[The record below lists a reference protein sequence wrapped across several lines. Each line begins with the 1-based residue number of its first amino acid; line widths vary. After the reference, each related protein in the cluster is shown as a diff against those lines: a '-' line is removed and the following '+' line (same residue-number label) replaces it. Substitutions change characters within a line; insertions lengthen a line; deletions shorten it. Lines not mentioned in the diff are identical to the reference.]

1 VAASLETSVLGT
13 ANGAPAARPD
23 EVAEIEAD
31 LARARERVA
40 ASVRALGDEVARR
53 GDWRGWVRERPAI
66 AVGGALLLGF
76 LWGRGRRVAI
86 TTDNRRS

>member
-1 VAASLETSVLGT
+1 MAASLETSALGT

-53 GDWRGWVRERPAI
+53 GDWRGWVRERPVI
-66 AVGGALLLGF
+66 AVGGALLLGY
-76 LWGRGRRVAI
+76 LWGRGRRVTI